1 MIKNKHQ
8 IVREWLET
16 DPGDF
21 TLRQASEATG
31 LNQVAIYRL
40 CTRLG
45 WIERVGDSDP
55 VIVNK
60 HRTTYTRKVYR
71 RRTP

>member
-1 MIKNKHQ
+1 MKNKHQ
-8 IVREWLET
+8 IMREWLEAE
-16 DPGDF
+16 PGNF

-31 LNQVAIYRL
+31 LNQVAIFRL

-60 HRTTYTRKVYR
+60 HRTKYTRKVYR

>member
-1 MIKNKHQ
+1 MIRNTHQ

-31 LNQVAIYRL
+31 LSQVAIYRL

-45 WIERVGDSDP
+45 WIEKVGDSDP
-55 VIVNK
+55 VRVTN
-60 HRTTYTRKVYR
+60 HRTQYTRNVYR